1 MNGKRR
7 SRNDDGDDR
16 GQMYTLEGFAA
27 AAVVLFALLFAM
39 QSVVI
44 APGTGGAVDRTAQAQ
59 QQQQLQDGLVVSA
72 HAEEGNLSSMV
83 LYWAQNG
90 YLENEHFEDENQS
103 GEYPFA
109 LAEVLEEEFSGSG
122 IGDDYTIEFVYQNES
137 TGNTESD
144 YIKEDTYTSD
154 DPGAVTASYMITIHE
169 DQNMTEM
176 DNGTLRDSDE
186 PIHTVDSELPRG
198 DPNSDPIYN
207 VVEVRVTSW

>member
-1 MNGKRR
+1 
-7 SRNDDGDDR
+7 
-16 GQMYTLEGFAA
+16 
-27 AAVVLFALLFAM
+27 M

-72 HAEEGNLSSMV
+72 HAEEIFRRWFCTGHRTDTSRTNTSRTKTRAASTRSPWLKFS
-83 LYWAQNG
+83 
-90 YLENEHFEDENQS
+90 
-103 GEYPFA
+103 
-109 LAEVLEEEFSGSG
+109 EEFSGSG